1 MRINLV
7 RIHIKSLQQSMLS
20 MIARDFGVFVG
31 STGKKCIVNSR
42 ENCPVID
49 NNKFSVLFKTER
61 GKRKTKTEKG
71 ASI

>member
-1 MRINLV
+1 
-7 RIHIKSLQQSMLS
+7 MLHWPAGV
-20 MIARDFGVFVG
+20 IARDFGVFVG

-61 GKRKTKTEKG
+61 GKRKKKIKTEKG